1 MSRNIEIKARVN
13 DLGEVRQ
20 RVAALS
26 STPSQIVNQ
35 IDTFFVVP
43 RGRLKVRTFSD
54 GSGELIAYERPSHRG
69 PKESVYTRV
78 ACQEGRAL
86 SEALGNVLLVRGVVK
101 KQREVFIIGRT
112 RVHLDQVE
120 HLGCFVELE
129 VVLRSGEP
137 VERGDREAQILMQA
151 LEIPEPALVA
161 EAYIDLLETANVTS
175 PGATVL
181 PRVSS

>member
-1 MSRNIEIKARVN
+1 
-13 DLGEVRQ
+13 
-20 RVAALS
+20 
-26 STPSQIVNQ
+26 
-35 IDTFFVVP
+35 
-43 RGRLKVRTFSD
+43 
-54 GSGELIAYERPSHRG
+54 
-69 PKESVYTRV
+69 
-78 ACQEGRAL
+78 
-86 SEALGNVLLVRGVVK
+86 LVRGVVK